1 LVLAPAATAGVLL
14 HRMSVRR
21 IAASIGV
28 SPATVSMALQND
40 PKIPAATRRKVQKA
54 ADKIG
59 YRRDAKI
66 AELMSHLRHHRDR
79 RARGCF
85 GVISFYDT
93 PRPWDHSLH
102 LARMFDGMKER
113 ADALGYRL
121 DPLWLRAPG
130 MTPRRFRGILDARG
144 IEGLLCFGSPRIDEE
159 FPEELDHFAIVSQGL
174 SIRTPLHRVINHAY
188 ADTREVL
195 DQVRQRGYRRP
206 GLVLGHYEDERGEQ
220 ANLSAYLGWCEH
232 VLGTP
237 SPVPVLRLNEIE
249 PKPLLAWLRSHR
261 PDVLVVVHHYNLLPQ
276 LSRALQTA
284 GVRVPQ
290 DVGIAA
296 VSQILQD
303 TGMAGLEENQR
314 LMGAWAV
321 ELLTARIM
329 NRDLGI
335 PAYPR
340 VETVKSRWI
349 DGPSL
354 RAR

>member
-1 LVLAPAATAGVLL
+1 
-14 HRMSVRR
+14 MSVRR

-40 PKIPAATRRKVQKA
+40 PKIPVATRRKVQKA

-121 DPLWLRAPG
+121 DPLWLRAPD

-159 FPEELDHFAIVSQGL
+159 FPDELDHFAIVSQGL

-195 DQVRQRGYRRP
+195 NQVRQRGYRRP

-232 VLGTP
+232 EFGTP
-237 SPVPVLRLNEIE
+237 SPVPVLHLNQIE
-249 PKPLLAWLRSHR
+249 PKPLLTWFRAHQ
-261 PDVLVVVHHYNLLPQ
+261 PDVLIVVHHYNVLPQ
-276 LSRALQTA
+276 LSRVLQTA

-296 VSQILQD
+296 ISQILQD
-303 TGMAGLEENQR
+303 TGLAGLEENQR

>member
-1 LVLAPAATAGVLL
+1 
-14 HRMSVRR
+14 
-21 IAASIGV
+21 
-28 SPATVSMALQND
+28 
-40 PKIPAATRRKVQKA
+40 
-54 ADKIG
+54 
-59 YRRDAKI
+59 
-66 AELMSHLRHHRDR
+66 
-79 RARGCF
+79 
-85 GVISFYDT
+85 
-93 PRPWDHSLH
+93 
-102 LARMFDGMKER
+102 
-113 ADALGYRL
+113 
-121 DPLWLRAPG
+121 
-130 MTPRRFRGILDARG
+130 
-144 IEGLLCFGSPRIDEE
+144 
-159 FPEELDHFAIVSQGL
+159 
-174 SIRTPLHRVINHAY
+174 
-188 ADTREVL
+188 
-195 DQVRQRGYRRP
+195 
-206 GLVLGHYEDERGEQ
+206 
-220 ANLSAYLGWCEH
+220 
-232 VLGTP
+232 
-237 SPVPVLRLNEIE
+237 VLRLNEIE